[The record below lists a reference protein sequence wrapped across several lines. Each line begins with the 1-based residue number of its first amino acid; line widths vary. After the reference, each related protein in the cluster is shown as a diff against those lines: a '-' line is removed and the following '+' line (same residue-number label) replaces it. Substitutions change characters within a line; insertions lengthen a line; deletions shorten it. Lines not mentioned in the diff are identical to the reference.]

1 MIKVSF
7 FVHLRKFYEMI
18 NNRFTNYILLAFL
31 LVFINLN
38 SQTFTD
44 SNLPIVIITTDINPG
59 TSLPYEIV
67 DDPDVFGTMKIIKRP
82 NGSRNYLTD
91 QNTASLLNYNGR
103 LSIQI
108 RGSSSQ
114 DLPKKGY
121 KVTTLLADNVTNN
134 NVALL
139 GMPAENDWILNGLAF
154 DPSLI
159 RDYLAYNLSRQMGN
173 YAPRTQYC
181 EVLINGEY
189 KGLYLLQENIKA
201 DSNRVNILKIT
212 TTDISGD
219 NLTGG
224 YITKADK
231 TTGGDPVAWTT
242 TAYNGQ
248 DVNYIHD
255 LPKPEDVTTEQDNYI
270 FTQFTN
276 LQTALTSNN
285 LTLLNG
291 YPTRIDIPSFV
302 DFMISNDFAANA
314 DGYQLSTYFHKDR
327 KGKLRA
333 GPIWDFNLTWGN
345 DLFQYGLDRSKYYT
359 WQFLN
364 GDNEGSKFWRDL
376 FNNAIFKC
384 YLSKRF
390 NQLTQAGQ
398 PLNTTVLN
406 TFIDNTITLINEAM
420 VRENQKWNTIPNNP
434 LEIANLKTFIIDR
447 TNWMKNNLGGFT
459 SCANVAVPPLAIT
472 KINYNPSTS
481 GSFLVSND
489 QEFIEIQNTG
499 TTLVTLSGVYF
510 SELGMSYQFPYNST
524 IAGNSS
530 LYLASNASV
539 FQSKYGFAPFG
550 QFTRNLS
557 NKSQK
562 IVIADAFGNIID
574 SVEYFD
580 TSPWPTAADG
590 GGSYLQLTSTSLD
603 NNLGSS
609 WVAVTAPLSVSN
621 FELES
626 AINIYPN
633 PANYSLTVRSKFS
646 IDKIDIYDVFGK
658 FVKSIQGNDNEI
670 QTDVSNF
677 STGMY
682 FMKIYTQYGTKTE
695 KWFKN

>member
-219 NLTGG
+219 NLSGG

-242 TAYNGQ
+242 IAYNGQ

-255 LPKPEDVTTEQDNYI
+255 LPKPEDVTTEQNNYI

-406 TFIDNTITLINEAM
+406 TFINNTITLINEAM

-459 SCANVAVPPLAIT
+459 SCANVAVPPLVIT

>member
-1 MIKVSF
+1 
-7 FVHLRKFYEMI
+7 MI
-18 NNRFTNYILLAFL
+18 NNRFASYFLLAFL

-44 SNLPIVIITTDINPG
+44 SNLPIVIITTDINPA

-91 QNTASLLNYNGR
+91 QNTAALLNYNGR

-189 KGLYLLQENIKA
+189 KGLYLLQEKIKA

-242 TAYNGQ
+242 IAYNGQ

-270 FTQFTN
+270 YTQFTN
-276 LQTALTSNN
+276 LQTALTGNN
-285 LTLLNG
+285 MTLLNG
-291 YPTRIDIPSFV
+291 YPARIDIPSFV

-364 GDNEGSKFWRDL
+364 GDNEGSKFWRDM

-390 NQLTQAGQ
+390 NQLIQANQ
-398 PLNTTVLN
+398 PLNTAVLN
-406 TFIDNTITLINEAM
+406 TFIDNTITLISEAK
-420 VRENQKWNTIPNNP
+420 VRENQKWNTIPNYA
-434 LEIANLKTFIIDR
+434 LEIANLKAFISNR
-447 TNWMKNNLGGFT
+447 TNWMTNNLGGFA
-459 SCANVAVPPLAIT
+459 SCANVAVPPLVIT

-489 QEFIEIQNTG
+489 LEFIEIQNTG
-499 TTLVTLSGVYF
+499 TTLVTLSGIYF
-510 SELGMSYQFPYNST
+510 SELGMSYQFPYNAT

-609 WVAVTAPLSVSN
+609 WVATSVPLSVSN
-621 FELES
+621 FDSES

-646 IDKIDIYDVFGK
+646 IDKIEIYDVFGK
-658 FVKSIQGNDNEI
+658 FVKAIQGNENEI

-677 STGMY
+677 SIGMY

>member
-1 MIKVSF
+1 MK
-7 FVHLRKFYEMI
+7 
-18 NNRFTNYILLAFL
+18 NNRFTNYILLTFL
-31 LVFINLN
+31 LVFINTH

-44 SNLPIVIITTDINPG
+44 SNLPIVIISTDINPA

-67 DDPDVFGTMKIIKRP
+67 DDPDVFGTMKIIKHP
-82 NGSRNYLTD
+82 DGSRNYLTD
-91 QNTASLLNYNGR
+91 QNTAAFLNYNGR
-103 LSIQI
+103 LAIQI

-139 GMPAENDWILNGLAF
+139 GMPAENDWVLNGLAF

-189 KGLYLLQENIKA
+189 MGLYLLQEKIKA
-201 DSNRVNILKIT
+201 DSNRVNVLKIA

-255 LPKPEDVTTEQDNYI
+255 LPKPEVVTSEQDTYI
-270 FTQFTN
+270 HSQFTN
-276 LQTALTSNN
+276 LQTAVTANN
-285 LTLLNG
+285 STFLNG

-314 DGYQLSTYFHKDR
+314 DGYQFSTYFHKDR

-345 DLFQYGLDRSKYYT
+345 DLFEYGFDRSKYNT

-376 FNNAIFKC
+376 YNNAIFKC

-398 PLNTTVLN
+398 PLNTAVLN

-420 VRENQKWNTIPNNP
+420 VRENEKWNTIPNNP
-434 LEIANLKTFIIDR
+434 MEIANLKTFIVNR
-447 TNWMKNNLGGFT
+447 TTWMTNNLGEFA
-459 SCANVAVPPLAIT
+459 SCSNVAVPPLVIT

-481 GSFLVSND
+481 VSFPLSND

-499 TTLVTLSGVYF
+499 TTLVTLSGIYF
-510 SELGMSYQFPYNST
+510 SELGTSYQFPYNAT
-524 IAGNSS
+524 ISGNSS
-530 LYLASNASV
+530 LYLASNETV

-562 IVIADAFGNIID
+562 IVLADAFGNIID

-590 GGSYLQLTSTSLD
+590 GGSYLQLTNTSLD
-603 NNLGSS
+603 NNLGTS
-609 WVAVTAPLSVSN
+609 WVASTASLSVSN
-621 FELES
+621 FDLDS
-626 AINIYPN
+626 VITLYPN
-633 PANYSLTVRSKFS
+633 PTNLSLTVKSQFN
-646 IDKIDIYDVFGK
+646 IDKIEIYDVLGK
-658 FVKSIQGNDNEI
+658 FVKSIQVNANEI

-677 STGMY
+677 SMGMY
-682 FMKIYTQYGTKTE
+682 FMKIYTQYGTKTQ

>member
-1 MIKVSF
+1 LIKVSF
-7 FVHLRKFYEMI
+7 FVHLRNFYEMI
-18 NNRFTNYILLAFL
+18 NNRFASYFLLAFL

-44 SNLPIVIITTDINPG
+44 SNLPIVIITTDINPA

-91 QNTASLLNYNGR
+91 QNTAALLNYNGR

-134 NVALL
+134 NVPLL

-154 DPSLI
+154 DPSLM

-189 KGLYLLQENIKA
+189 KGLYLLQEKIKA
-201 DSNRVNILKIT
+201 DSNRVNILEIT

-242 TAYNGQ
+242 IAYNGQ

-270 FTQFTN
+270 YTQFTN
-276 LQTALTSNN
+276 LQTALTGNN
-285 LTLLNG
+285 MTLLNG
-291 YPTRIDIPSFV
+291 YPARIDIPSFV

-376 FNNAIFKC
+376 FDNAKFKC

-390 NQLTQAGQ
+390 NQLIQANQ
-398 PLNTTVLN
+398 PLNTAVLN
-406 TFIDNTITLINEAM
+406 TFIDNTVTLISEAK
-420 VRENQKWNTIPNNP
+420 VRENQKWNTIPNYA
-434 LEIANLKTFIIDR
+434 LEIANLKAFISNR
-447 TNWMKNNLGGFT
+447 TNWMTNNLGGFA
-459 SCANVAVPPLAIT
+459 SCANVAVPPLVIT

-489 QEFIEIQNTG
+489 LEFIEIQNTG
-499 TTLVTLSGVYF
+499 TTLVTLSGIYF
-510 SELGMSYQFPYNST
+510 SELGMSYQFPYNAT
-524 IAGNSS
+524 IAGNSN
-530 LYLASNASV
+530 LYLASNATV

-609 WVAVTAPLSVSN
+609 WVATSVPLSVSN
-621 FELES
+621 FDSES

-646 IDKIDIYDVFGK
+646 IDKIEIYDVFGK
-658 FVKSIQGNDNEI
+658 FVKAIQGNENEI
-670 QTDVSNF
+670 QTDVANF
-677 STGMY
+677 SIGMY

>member
-7 FVHLRKFYEMI
+7 FVHLRNFYEMI
-18 NNRFTNYILLAFL
+18 NNRFASYFLLAFL

-44 SNLPIVIITTDINPG
+44 SNLPIVIITTDINPA

-91 QNTASLLNYNGR
+91 QNTAALLNYNGR

-189 KGLYLLQENIKA
+189 KGLYLLQEKIKA

-242 TAYNGQ
+242 LAYNGQ

-270 FTQFTN
+270 YTQFTN
-276 LQTALTSNN
+276 LQTALTGNN
-285 LTLLNG
+285 MTLLNG
-291 YPTRIDIPSFV
+291 YPARIDIPSFV

-376 FNNAIFKC
+376 FDNAKFKC

-390 NQLTQAGQ
+390 NQLIQANQ
-398 PLNTTVLN
+398 PLNTAVLN
-406 TFIDNTITLINEAM
+406 TFIDNTITLISEAK
-420 VRENQKWNTIPNNP
+420 VRENQKWNTIPNYA
-434 LEIANLKTFIIDR
+434 LEIANLKAFISNR
-447 TNWMKNNLGGFT
+447 TNWMTNNLGGFA
-459 SCANVAVPPLAIT
+459 SCANVAVPPLVIT

-489 QEFIEIQNTG
+489 LEFIEIQNTG
-499 TTLVTLSGVYF
+499 TTLVTLSGIYF
-510 SELGMSYQFPYNST
+510 SELGMSYQFPYNAT

-530 LYLASNASV
+530 LYLASNESV

-609 WVAVTAPLSVSN
+609 WVAITAPLSVSN
-621 FELES
+621 FDLES

-646 IDKIDIYDVFGK
+646 IDKIEIYDVFGK
-658 FVKSIQGNDNEI
+658 FVKAIQGNENEI

-677 STGMY
+677 SIGMY

>member
-7 FVHLRKFYEMI
+7 FVHLRNFYEMI
-18 NNRFTNYILLAFL
+18 NNRFASYFLLAFL

-44 SNLPIVIITTDINPG
+44 SNLPIVIITTDINLA

-91 QNTASLLNYNGR
+91 QNTAALLNYNGR

-189 KGLYLLQENIKA
+189 KGLYLLQEKIKA
-201 DSNRVNILKIT
+201 DSNRVNILEIT

-242 TAYNGQ
+242 IAYNGQ

-270 FTQFTN
+270 YTQFTN
-276 LQTALTSNN
+276 LQTALTGNN
-285 LTLLNG
+285 MTLLNG
-291 YPTRIDIPSFV
+291 YPARIDIPSFV

-376 FNNAIFKC
+376 FDNAKFKC

-390 NQLTQAGQ
+390 NQLIQANQ
-398 PLNTTVLN
+398 PLNTAVLN
-406 TFIDNTITLINEAM
+406 TFIDNTVTLISEAK
-420 VRENQKWNTIPNNP
+420 VRENQKWNTIPNYA
-434 LEIANLKTFIIDR
+434 LEIANLKAFISNR
-447 TNWMKNNLGGFT
+447 TNWMTNNLGGFA
-459 SCANVAVPPLAIT
+459 SCANVAVPPLVIT

-489 QEFIEIQNTG
+489 LEFIEIQNTG
-499 TTLVTLSGVYF
+499 TTLVTLSGIYF
-510 SELGMSYQFPYNST
+510 SELGMSYQFPYNAT
-524 IAGNSS
+524 IAGNSN
-530 LYLASNASV
+530 LYLASNATV

-609 WVAVTAPLSVSN
+609 WVATSVPLSVSN
-621 FELES
+621 FDSES

-646 IDKIDIYDVFGK
+646 IDKIEIYDVFGK
-658 FVKSIQGNDNEI
+658 FVKAIEGNENEI

-677 STGMY
+677 SIGMY

>member
-1 MIKVSF
+1 
-7 FVHLRKFYEMI
+7 MI
-18 NNRFTNYILLAFL
+18 NNRFASYFLLAFL

-44 SNLPIVIITTDINPG
+44 SNLPIVIITTDINPA

-91 QNTASLLNYNGR
+91 QNTAALLNYNGR

-134 NVALL
+134 NVPLL

-154 DPSLI
+154 DPSLM

-189 KGLYLLQENIKA
+189 KGLYLLQEKIKA
-201 DSNRVNILKIT
+201 DSNRVNILEIT

-242 TAYNGQ
+242 IAYNGQ
-248 DVNYIHD
+248 DINYIHD

-270 FTQFTN
+270 YTQFTN
-276 LQTALTSNN
+276 LQTALTGNN
-285 LTLLNG
+285 MTLLNG
-291 YPTRIDIPSFV
+291 YPARIDIPSFV

-376 FNNAIFKC
+376 FDNAKFKC

-390 NQLTQAGQ
+390 NQLIQANQ
-398 PLNTTVLN
+398 PLNTAVLN
-406 TFIDNTITLINEAM
+406 TFIDNTVTLISEAK
-420 VRENQKWNTIPNNP
+420 VRENQKWNTIPNYA
-434 LEIANLKTFIIDR
+434 LEIANLKAFISNR
-447 TNWMKNNLGGFT
+447 TNWMTNNLGGFA
-459 SCANVAVPPLAIT
+459 SCANVAVPPLVIT

-489 QEFIEIQNTG
+489 LEFIEIQNTG
-499 TTLVTLSGVYF
+499 TTLVTLSGIYF
-510 SELGMSYQFPYNST
+510 SELGMSYQFPYNAT
-524 IAGNSS
+524 IAGNSN
-530 LYLASNASV
+530 LYLASNATV

-609 WVAVTAPLSVSN
+609 WVATSVPLSVSN
-621 FELES
+621 FDSES

-646 IDKIDIYDVFGK
+646 IDKIEIYDVFGK
-658 FVKSIQGNDNEI
+658 FVKAIQGNENEI

-677 STGMY
+677 SIGMY

>member
-18 NNRFTNYILLAFL
+18 NNRLTNYILLAFL

-159 RDYLAYNLSRQMGN
+159 RDFLAYNLSRQMGN

-219 NLTGG
+219 NLSGG

-242 TAYNGQ
+242 IAYNGQ

-406 TFIDNTITLINEAM
+406 TFINNTITLINEAM

-459 SCANVAVPPLAIT
+459 SCANVAVPPLVIT

>member
-1 MIKVSF
+1 LIKVSF
-7 FVHLRKFYEMI
+7 FVHLRNFYEMI
-18 NNRFTNYILLAFL
+18 NNRFASYFLLAFL

-44 SNLPIVIITTDINPG
+44 SNLPIVIITTDINLA

-91 QNTASLLNYNGR
+91 QNTAALLNYNGR

-189 KGLYLLQENIKA
+189 KGLYLLQEKIKA
-201 DSNRVNILKIT
+201 DSNRVNILEIT

-242 TAYNGQ
+242 IAYNGQ

-270 FTQFTN
+270 YTQFTN
-276 LQTALTSNN
+276 LQTALTGNN
-285 LTLLNG
+285 MTLLNG
-291 YPTRIDIPSFV
+291 YPARIDIPSFV

-376 FNNAIFKC
+376 FDNAKFKC

-390 NQLTQAGQ
+390 NQLIQANQ
-398 PLNTTVLN
+398 PLNTAVLN
-406 TFIDNTITLINEAM
+406 TFIDNTVTLISEAK
-420 VRENQKWNTIPNNP
+420 VRENQKWNTIPNYA
-434 LEIANLKTFIIDR
+434 LEIANLKAFISNR
-447 TNWMKNNLGGFT
+447 TNWMTNNLGGFA
-459 SCANVAVPPLAIT
+459 SCANVAVPPLVIT

-489 QEFIEIQNTG
+489 LEFIEIQNTG
-499 TTLVTLSGVYF
+499 TTLVTLSGIYF
-510 SELGMSYQFPYNST
+510 SELGMSYQFPYNAT
-524 IAGNSS
+524 IAGNSN
-530 LYLASNASV
+530 LYLASNATV

-580 TSPWPTAADG
+580 TSPWPTTADG

-609 WVAVTAPLSVSN
+609 WVATSVPLSVSN
-621 FELES
+621 FDSES

-646 IDKIDIYDVFGK
+646 IDKIEIYDVFGK
-658 FVKSIQGNDNEI
+658 FVKAIEGNENEI

-677 STGMY
+677 SIGMY

>member
-31 LVFINLN
+31 LFFINLN

-189 KGLYLLQENIKA
+189 KGLYLLQEKIKA

-219 NLTGG
+219 NLSGG

-242 TAYNGQ
+242 IAYNGQ

-255 LPKPEDVTTEQDNYI
+255 LPKPEDVTTEQNNYI

-406 TFIDNTITLINEAM
+406 TFINNTITLINEAM

-434 LEIANLKTFIIDR
+434 LEIANIKTFIIDR

-459 SCANVAVPPLAIT
+459 SCANVAVPPLVIT
-472 KINYNPSTS
+472 KINYNPATS

-557 NKSQK
+557 NRSQK

-646 IDKIDIYDVFGK
+646 IEKIDIYDVFGK
-658 FVKSIQGNDNEI
+658 FVKSIQGNENEI

>member
-7 FVHLRKFYEMI
+7 FVHLRNFYEMI
-18 NNRFTNYILLAFL
+18 NNRFASYFLLAFL

-44 SNLPIVIITTDINPG
+44 SNLPIVIITTDINPA

-91 QNTASLLNYNGR
+91 QNTAALLNYNGR

-189 KGLYLLQENIKA
+189 KGLYLLQEKIKA

-242 TAYNGQ
+242 IAYNGQ

-270 FTQFTN
+270 YTQFTN
-276 LQTALTSNN
+276 LQTALTGNN
-285 LTLLNG
+285 MTLLNG
-291 YPTRIDIPSFV
+291 YPARIDIPSFV

-376 FNNAIFKC
+376 FDNAKFKC

-390 NQLTQAGQ
+390 NQLIQANQ
-398 PLNTTVLN
+398 PLNTAVLN
-406 TFIDNTITLINEAM
+406 TFIDNTITLISEAK
-420 VRENQKWNTIPNNP
+420 VRENQKWNTIPNYA
-434 LEIANLKTFIIDR
+434 LEIANLKAFISNR
-447 TNWMKNNLGGFT
+447 TNWMTNNLGGFA
-459 SCANVAVPPLAIT
+459 SCANVAVPPLVIT

-489 QEFIEIQNTG
+489 LEFIEIQNTG
-499 TTLVTLSGVYF
+499 TTLVTLSGIYF
-510 SELGMSYQFPYNST
+510 SELGMSYQFPYNAT

-609 WVAVTAPLSVSN
+609 WVAITAPLSVSN
-621 FELES
+621 FDLES

-646 IDKIDIYDVFGK
+646 IDKIEIYDVFGK
-658 FVKSIQGNDNEI
+658 FVKAIQGNENEI

-677 STGMY
+677 SIGLY